1 MISALKKGSRL
12 LSHSQ
17 KYLLRV
23 LKSLESLSPGEDGK
37 KDCVTQGAGSPEC
50 RSQSNILSPPGR
62 MEWTVVGPA
71 WLSLTPVLPSSQWDL
86 VCTRKTLLQ
95 LSQSIFMAGILV
107 GSLMSGIMA
116 DRSVINKPESRS
128 KNIAPLGWTQRGDW
142 QP

>member
-1 MISALKKGSRL
+1 M
-12 LSHSQ
+12 
-17 KYLLRV
+17 
-23 LKSLESLSPGEDGK
+23 
-37 KDCVTQGAGSPEC
+37 C
-50 RSQSNILSPPGR
+50 RSQSNILSPLGR

-86 VCTRKTLLQ
+86 VCTRKTLVQ